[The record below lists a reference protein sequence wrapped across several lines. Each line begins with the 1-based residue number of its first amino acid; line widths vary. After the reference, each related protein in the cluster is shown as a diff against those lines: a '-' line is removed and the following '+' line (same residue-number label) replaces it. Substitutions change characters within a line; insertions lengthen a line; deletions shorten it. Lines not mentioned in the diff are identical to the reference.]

1 MTRETAT
8 RDRRASRGRCP
19 AARMPVGAGVVLV
32 LAAVLV
38 AAPGV
43 AAGPLLDVR
52 PVAAASPAF
61 PGPAASPALPG
72 LAASP
77 ALPAPA
83 ALPVPAPALPAGP
96 AAPAQP
102 SPPPNPD
109 DDELDQSRRTVED
122 RAAEVGRLT
131 TRLAE
136 LDAQAEQLQIE
147 VAGRNEQA
155 LEARDTAD
163 AAGREADAAAARA
176 SEARRATEEAGRAVD
191 GARTRLDA
199 FVGDVYT
206 HGLDLGPLGLLSRA
220 TDPQDLMDRAR
231 LTDALSEDQAAV
243 LEELEQ
249 ARIAQ
254 ANADSLARAAQ
265 EEADRRRA
273 AAEEASAAADQAVVA
288 AIAAADEQQGR
299 LDAVRAERAD
309 VQARLDAAAN
319 SDAGL
324 RAQRQRYLAWQA
336 EQERIAAEEQ
346 RRAREEA
353 RARVAQESAPAD
365 DPSGPGPSGDDGV
378 PRSGSSAIETVIDRA
393 KAQLG
398 TIYAWG
404 GGNSRGPT
412 TGIRDGG
419 VADRHGDY
427 NKVGFD
433 CSGLMLYAFAGV
445 GIDLP
450 RYSGNQADAG
460 EEVPASEMRRGDM
473 LSWAENGRTHH
484 IAMYLGD
491 GKMIEAP
498 YSGAR
503 VKISPVR
510 YDGLDKVTRMF

>member
-1 MTRETAT
+1 MTREQRTA
-8 RDRRASRGRCP
+8 RDRR
-19 AARMPVGAGVVLV
+19 PVVRVPMGAGIVLV
-32 LAAVLV
+32 LAALL
-38 AAPGV
+38 AGTPGV
-43 AAGPLLDVR
+43 GAAAVPVDVG
-52 PVAAASPAF
+52 PVAEQR
-61 PGPAASPALPG
+61 
-72 LAASP
+72 
-77 ALPAPA
+77 
-83 ALPVPAPALPAGP
+83 
-96 AAPAQP
+96 PAQP
-102 SPPPNPD
+102 PPPPPNPD
-109 DDELDQSRRTVED
+109 DDELDESRRTVQD

-136 LDAQAEQLQIE
+136 LDAQAEQLQIQ
-147 VAGRNEQA
+147 VAGRNEEA

-176 SEARRATEEAGRAVD
+176 FEARAATEEAGRAVD
-191 GARTRLDA
+191 GARTRIDA

-220 TDPQDLMDRAR
+220 TDPQDLLDRAR
-231 LTDALSEDQAAV
+231 LTGALSEDQAAV

-254 ANADSLARAAQ
+254 ANADSRARAAQ
-265 EEADRRRA
+265 EEADRRRD
-273 AAEEASAAADQAVVA
+273 AAEQASAAADQAVA
-288 AIAAADEQQGR
+288 SAIAAADEQQGR
-299 LDAVRAERAD
+299 LDDVRAERGE
-309 VQARLDAAAN
+309 VQARLDSAVD

-324 RAQRQRYLAWQA
+324 RDQRQRYLAWQA
-336 EQERIAAEEQ
+336 EQERRAAEEQ

-353 RARVAQESAPAD
+353 RARVAEESA
-365 DPSGPGPSGDDGV
+365 PSGPGPSGDDGA

-393 KAQLG
+393 TAQLG

-419 VADRHGDY
+419 VADEHGDY
-427 NKVGFD
+427 NKIGFD
-433 CSGLMLYAFAGV
+433 CSGLMLYAFAGI

-460 EEVPASEMRRGDM
+460 EEVPVSEMRRGDM

-498 YSGAR
+498 YSGAQVR
-503 VKISPVR
+503 ITPVR

>member
-1 MTRETAT
+1 MTRKRVPTA
-8 RDRRASRGRCP
+8 
-19 AARMPVGAGVVLV
+19 VGVLALLGAVLLATPSVGAAGVVTT
-32 LAAVLV
+32 AATTV
-38 AAPGV
+38 PG
-43 AAGPLLDVR
+43 
-52 PVAAASPAF
+52 
-61 PGPAASPALPG
+61 
-72 LAASP
+72 
-77 ALPAPA
+77 
-83 ALPVPAPALPAGP
+83 
-96 AAPAQP
+96 APAQP
-102 SPPPNPD
+102 PPPPPNPD
-109 DDELDQSRRTVED
+109 DDELEQSRQGVQERT
-122 RAAEVGRLT
+122 AEVGRLT
-131 TRLAE
+131 ARLAE
-136 LDAQAEQLQIE
+136 LDGQLEELQIQ
-147 VAGRNEQA
+147 VAARNEEA

-163 AAGREADAAAARA
+163 TAGREAESAAARA
-176 SEARRATEEAGRAVD
+176 LDARRDTEEAGRAVD
-191 GARTRLDA
+191 DARSRLDS

-220 TDPQDLMDRAR
+220 TDPQDLVDRAR

-243 LEELEQ
+243 LEQLQQ

-273 AAEEASAAADQAVVA
+273 AAEEASAAADDALASA
-288 AIAAADEQQGR
+288 AASADEQQGR
-299 LDAVRAERAD
+299 LDGVRAERAG
-309 VQARLDAAAN
+309 VQARLDAAENA
-319 SDAGL
+319 DAGL
-324 RAQRQRYLAWQA
+324 RAQRQRFDAWQA
-336 EQERIAAEEQ
+336 EQARLQAEAD
-346 RRAREEA
+346 RRARQEARSRVAREEA
-353 RARVAQESAPAD
+353 PSD
-365 DPSGPGPSGDDGV
+365 SGPA
-378 PRSGSSAIETVIDRA
+378 PRRTGSSAVEMVIDRA
-393 KAQLG
+393 MAQIG

-419 VADRHGDY
+419 VADSYGDY

-433 CSGLMLYAFAGV
+433 CSGLMLYAFAGA

-460 EEVPASEMRRGDM
+460 EQVSISDMQRGDM

-510 YDGLDKVTRMF
+510 YDGLNKVTRLL